1 MPLTTLTPK
10 IKNLEKLIPHC
21 HSRRYAAKS
30 TILCPGDHSET
41 MYLILKGSI
50 TVLIDDDSGRELI
63 ITYLKPGD
71 FFGEMGLFDRGNS
84 KQTRSTWVIAK
95 TECQVAE
102 LSYDRFR
109 ELANQDPEILFTV
122 IRQMAE
128 RLHNTTRKAFDLT
141 FLDITHRVARTLLD
155 LCKQP
160 GAMTHP
166 EGIQVKI
173 TRQEIARIISCSREM
188 VGRVLK
194 SLESQEFVQVRGKTM
209 VVLAPPQPDYAN
221 KYTERTG

>member
-1 MPLTTLTPK
+1 
-10 IKNLEKLIPHC
+10 
-21 HSRRYAAKS
+21 
-30 TILCPGDHSET
+30 
-41 MYLILKGSI
+41 MYLIIKGSI

-63 ITYLKPGD
+63 ITHLKPGD
-71 FFGEMGLFDRGNS
+71 FFGEMGLFDRAHS
-84 KQTRSTWVIAK
+84 ERPRSAWVIAK

-102 LSYDRFR
+102 FSYDRFR

-166 EGIQVKI
+166 DGIQIKV

-194 SLESQEFVQVRGKTM
+194 NLQSQDFVQVSGKTM
-209 VVLAPPQPDYAN
+209 VVLSPLQPDYSNTN
-221 KYTERTG
+221 KHKE